1 MKVNRSRRTAVLA
14 LMSMIGASAL
24 AEWARPTIKLSDA
37 YKNFK
42 LDDVFPKAFGDWI
55 LDASMPVVVPPP
67 DQQAMLD
74 KIYNQ
79 TLARTYV
86 NRQGARIMLS
96 VAYGGDQS
104 DGLTVHVPDV
114 CYVAQG
120 FKVGRERDSQM
131 DVGNGFVIP
140 IRVLEATLGG
150 RIEAITYWVMMGNE
164 ATVSNAQRRL
174 VSIRYGLRR
183 LIPEGMLIRVS
194 SINPNMDQALELQRV
209 FVRDMV
215 AAIDPGQRARV
226 VGEVSLKP
234 NHG

>member
-1 MKVNRSRRTAVLA
+1 MSANRGRRTAVVA
-14 LMSMIGASAL
+14 LLGMAGASAL
-24 AEWARPTIKLSDA
+24 AEWARPTIKVSDA

-42 LDDVFPKAFGDWI
+42 IDDIFPKTFGDWTV
-55 LDASMPVVVPPP
+55 DAAMPVVVPPP

-131 DVGNGFVIP
+131 DVSNGFTIP

-164 ATVSNAQRRL
+164 ATISNAQRRL
-174 VSIRYGLRR
+174 VSIRYGFRR

-194 SINPNMDQALELQRV
+194 SINPNMDQALALQGV
-209 FVRDMV
+209 FIRDMV
-215 AAIDPGQRARV
+215 AAIEPSQRIRV
-226 VGEVSLKP
+226 VGEVSLNP